1 MIMFYKNFIHFYS
14 LLIIV
19 NLFFIISLITSNYI
33 MRVSTKYFSLPV
45 RIYVKECFLNGIK
58 SQWYISF
65 LLLSGIAAGVWFK
78 MLWLIITASILE
90 VLYLCF
96 WLLQFYAVQYI
107 PQNQIMFKKMYY
119 EFFDD
124 KILMHLDAKMC
135 AQFFWSFVQKVKR
148 RKKYYVLFLS
158 KAQIIYVPK
167 DSFNSQ
173 FELNMFDVL
182 LKNMVKK

>member
-1 MIMFYKNFIHFYS
+1 
-14 LLIIV
+14 
-19 NLFFIISLITSNYI
+19 
-33 MRVSTKYFSLPV
+33 
-45 RIYVKECFLNGIK
+45 
-58 SQWYISF
+58 
-65 LLLSGIAAGVWFK
+65 
-78 MLWLIITASILE
+78 
-90 VLYLCF
+90 
-96 WLLQFYAVQYI
+96 
-107 PQNQIMFKKMYY
+107 MYY

-124 KILMHLDAKMC
+124 KILMHLDTKMC
-135 AQFFWSFVQKVKR
+135 AQFFWSFVQKIKR